1 MNKQIV
7 SWDEVQSLVSKI
19 CRDISIKN
27 WKPDYVVGLTRGG
40 LLPAKMI
47 SHYLNVPMHALG
59 ANLRDHT
66 TGLGPETNC
75 WMAEDAFGYPKQEIE
90 VAENDLE
97 GVFAAAD
104 ELLSMVDN
112 FKNILIVDDIND
124 TGATFNWIM
133 QDWQSSCMPH
143 DPSWGEVWNGN
154 VKFAVLFDNLS
165 SECEVK
171 MDFVGT
177 EINKA
182 EEDVWIDFP
191 WESWWTR

>member
-7 SWDEVQSLVSKI
+7 SWNEVQSLVAKV
-19 CRDISIKN
+19 CRDIAVGH
-27 WKPDYVVGLTRGG
+27 WRPDYVVGLTRGG

-47 SHYLNVPMHALG
+47 SHYFNVPMHALG
-59 ANLRDHT
+59 ANLRDHVD
-66 TGLGPETNC
+66 GNGPESNL

-90 VAENDLE
+90 VEESLDSIMQ
-97 GVFAAAD
+97 AAD
-104 ELLSMVDN
+104 DLLSVVDN

-124 TGATFNWIM
+124 TGATFNWLM
-133 QDWQSSCMPH
+133 EDWRSGCLPS
-143 DPSWGEVWNGN
+143 DPSWEEVWNGN

-171 MDFVGT
+171 MDFAGT

-191 WESWWTR
+191 WESWWAR